1 MRTPCPRG
9 PGHWE
14 WHRSP
19 GSRSQGLPGESVIA
33 SLVMARRLGIL
44 TFAVSPFSALS
55 QEWKWAEEVGF
66 DHAWIPD
73 TWSIEGFFDFEA
85 WTLLS
90 ALAQATSRL
99 RVGTLVTTIIGRR
112 PALIAAEALTVDQL
126 SEGRVELGV
135 GVGDRPDDCDVFGVP
150 RWPPAERVARLEE
163 HLILLDRLL
172 RGESVTSQG
181 VYYSVRGAQLAQPVQ
196 RPRPP
201 LVVAAEG
208 PRAPQLVARYADA
221 WSTIGGQPPAVWAG
235 GSGEEVNEVEALG
248 ATRARVEQLDR
259 YCVELGR
266 DPISVRRCVL
276 AYRQAVDPL
285 SSLDAFDH
293 FVGSYAELGIGEF
306 VLYWPPIA
314 NLREGREISPH
325 QRGAVERIA
334 SERLIPPR
342 TEEHKR

>member
-1 MRTPCPRG
+1 MMTGAEKCYSFGRM
-9 PGHWE
+9 
-14 WHRSP
+14 S
-19 GSRSQGLPGESVIA
+19 
-33 SLVMARRLGIL
+33 RRLGIL
-44 TFAVSPFSALS
+44 TFAVAPFAAIK
-55 QEWKWAEEVGF
+55 QEWRWAEELGF

-99 RVGTLVTTIIGRR
+99 RVGTLVTTIIARH
-112 PALIAAEALTVDQL
+112 PALLAAEALTVDQL
-126 SEGRVELGV
+126 SEGRVELGL
-135 GVGDRPDDCDVFGVP
+135 GVGDRPADCDVFGVP

-208 PRAPQLVARYADA
+208 PRALQLVARYADA
-221 WSTIGGQPPAVWAG
+221 WSTIGGQPPPVWAG
-235 GSGEEVNEVEALG
+235 GSGEEVTEVEALG

-306 VLYWPPIA
+306 VFYWPPIA
-314 NLREGREISPH
+314 NLRERREISPH
-325 QRGAVERIA
+325 QRVAVERIA
-334 SERLIPPR
+334 SERLAPPR
-342 TEEHKR
+342 TEEHKQ

>member
-1 MRTPCPRG
+1 
-9 PGHWE
+9 
-14 WHRSP
+14 
-19 GSRSQGLPGESVIA
+19 
-33 SLVMARRLGIL
+33 MARRLGIL

-55 QEWKWAEEVGF
+55 QEWKWGEEVGF

-85 WTLLS
+85 WTLLA
-90 ALAQATSRL
+90 ALTQATSRL
-99 RVGTLVTTIIGRR
+99 RIGTLVTTIIARH

-126 SEGRVELGV
+126 SNGRVEIGV
-135 GVGDRPDDCDVFGVP
+135 GVGDRPADCDVFGLP
-150 RWPPAERVARLEE
+150 QWPPAERVARLEE
-163 HLILLDRLL
+163 HLVLLDRLL
-172 RGESVTSQG
+172 RGEAVSLEG
-181 VYYSVRGAQLAQPVQ
+181 VHYAVHDAQLAQPVQ

-208 PRAPQLVARYADA
+208 PRALRLVARYGDA
-221 WSTIGGQPPAVWAG
+221 WSTIGGQPPPAWAG
-235 GSGEEVNEVEALG
+235 GSGESVTEVEALG

-259 YCVELGR
+259 YCAELGR
-266 DPISVRRCVL
+266 DPMSVRRCVL

-325 QRGAVERIA
+325 QRAAVERIA
-334 SERLIPPR
+334 SERLPPPR
-342 TEEHKR
+342 TEEHQQ